1 MRLREVLC
9 PVTNGGIR
17 EEGIHKKQY
26 REFNKFLLSEL
37 SRSGAAFLN
46 TILEQ
51 NIYRAELV
59 KKTVDTNGT

>member
-17 EEGIHKKQY
+17 EEGIYKKQY